1 VTAPSQ
7 IAAAMQQLIATRM
20 DLMVDECV
28 VTRAIPTD
36 PTAPLDPGTGL
47 PTAQAPSEV
56 YTGPCTIAA
65 PKDAPQRGR
74 TVQDD
79 SGVPNER
86 VLRVP
91 HVADLR
97 PGDLVTVTA
106 SAFSPG
112 LVGDRFV
119 VVAEEERTYAT
130 YRRFIIRG
138 SSWLAPSEVP
148 TP

>member
-7 IAAAMQQLIATRM
+7 IAAAMQQLISARM

-28 VTRAIPTD
+28 VTRAPRPD
-36 PTAPLDPGTGL
+36 PTAPLDPTTGL
-47 PTAQAPSEV
+47 PTVRPRSEV
-56 YTGPCTIAA
+56 YAGPCTIAD
-65 PKDAPQRGR
+65 PKDAPQGGR

-112 LVGDRFV
+112 LVGDRFIV
-119 VVAEEERTYAT
+119 DTEEERTYAT
-130 YRRFIIRG
+130 YRRFVIRG
-138 SSWLAPSEVP
+138 SSWLAPSEAP